1 MKPTWGAITREGQ
14 KVYSLTLDTLGFFAR
29 SVEDLDLLANVFALA
44 DDATPKPDFQVKGA
58 KFALLKTMIWPEA
71 GPGTVNA
78 METAAKLLR
87 DCGAEVEEIELPSEF
102 DQMPHWHH
110 IIFETEGRTT
120 FLPEYVTAKDKLQ
133 PFIRD
138 HVENKYNIS
147 KASQL
152 EALDGV
158 SALRP
163 VMDKIAGRYAA
174 LLTPSVIDEAPVGL
188 EHTGS
193 PCFNIIW
200 TVGPL
205 SEHVKYVYQLNSRII
220 GSSYTCC
227 QCARF
232 QGCEQYA
239 YWGFPGGSEVPRSA
253 FIVGF

>member
-14 KVYSLTLDTLGFFAR
+14 KMYSLTLDTLGLFAR

-44 DDATPKPDFQVKGA
+44 DDATPEPDFQVKGA
-58 KFALLKTMIWPEA
+58 KFALLKTMVWPEA

-78 METAAKLLR
+78 IETAAKLLR
-87 DCGAEVEEIELPSEF
+87 DHGAEVEEIELPPEF

-138 HVENKYNIS
+138 HVENKYKIS
-147 KASQL
+147 RASQL

-163 VMDKIAGRYAA
+163 EIDKIASQYAA
-174 LLTPSVIDEAPVGL
+174 ILTPSAIDEAPVGL

-200 TVGPL
+200 TVEPL
-205 SEHVKYVYQLNSRII
+205 PAHNRRMYQLKFYSI
-220 GSSYTCC
+220 GFTYTGN
-227 QCARF
+227 QCPRL

-239 YWGFPGGSEVPRSA
+239 YRGIFGGSEVSRSA
-253 FIVGF
+253 FTVCF